1 MEKYSIKDLT
11 SISNTTERAVRNLFK
26 SNKELKELAAEHTI
40 TEKRNV
46 FYDSAVYEWFC
57 ERYKKSSSEKT
68 EPLNENKV
76 VEGILNDEKQNLL
89 EYTAPLYVRQEN
101 EAEKELKE
109 LQIKFD
115 ELKTRFEKVENER
128 QELLKQNGNLLL
140 LLSQERALTQK
151 YLPAPRKT
159 IGERLKALFHK
170 ENAENS

>member
-26 SNKELKELAAEHTI
+26 SNKELKELVTEHTI

-46 FYDSAVYEWFC
+46 FYDSVVYEWFC
-57 ERYKKSSSEKT
+57 IRYKKSNNEKI
-68 EPLNENKV
+68 EPLTENKV
-76 VEGILNDEKQNLL
+76 GKGISNEEKQNRL
-89 EYTAPLYVRQEN
+89 EPSSPVNVRQEN
-101 EAEKELKE
+101 EAKKELKE
-109 LQIKFD
+109 LQIKYD
-115 ELKTRFEKVENER
+115 ELKTQFEKIENER

-170 ENAENS
+170 KSDGEG

>member
-1 MEKYSIKDLT
+1 MEKYSIRDLT
-11 SISNTTERAVRNLFK
+11 RISNTTERAVRNLFK
-26 SNKELKELAAEHTI
+26 SNKELKKLAAEHTI
-40 TEKRNV
+40 TENRNV

-57 ERYKKSSSEKT
+57 ERYKKSNEEKI

-76 VEGILNDEKQNLL
+76 GEGISNEEKQNLL
-89 EYTAPLYVRQEN
+89 EHTAPAYVRQES
-101 EAEKELKE
+101 EVEKELKE
-109 LQIKFD
+109 LQIKYDDLKLQFD
-115 ELKTRFEKVENER
+115 KVENER

-170 ENAENS
+170 ENVGEG